1 VAEAVSFPPTLQ
13 RLQRRT
19 VRVLVVAQLLGAY
32 GLAAG
37 GTAGALLGARA
48 RLGGRRGGHHARHER
63 PRTLLAGPR
72 RRLPPDDTHLHK
84 RLLQAVRD
92 RSRTPY
98 EAGANHT
105 PEPTPAVE
113 GPRDG
118 RQHRTVERRI
128 DAAPLGSPGALPH
141 PGPPQR
147 GRARSAGRPA
157 TVAPTR
163 PPSGQADSRDTSLD
177 QPAATADTV
186 PRPAQ
191 EHPGGPVTAER
202 R

>member
-1 VAEAVSFPPTLQ
+1 VAEAVSIPPTLQ

-19 VRVLVVAQLLGAY
+19 VRVLVVAQLLGAC

-37 GTAGALLGARA
+37 GTAGALLAEQLTGSPAAAGLPLSVLVLGSGVGAVVITHVMSVH
-48 RLGGRRGGHHARHER
+48 GRR
-63 PRTLLAGPR
+63 LLVLAAAFR
-72 RRLPPDDTHLHK
+72 PDDTHLHK

-147 GRARSAGRPA
+147 G
-157 TVAPTR
+157 
-163 PPSGQADSRDTSLD
+163 
-177 QPAATADTV
+177 
-186 PRPAQ
+186 
-191 EHPGGPVTAER
+191 
-202 R
+202 